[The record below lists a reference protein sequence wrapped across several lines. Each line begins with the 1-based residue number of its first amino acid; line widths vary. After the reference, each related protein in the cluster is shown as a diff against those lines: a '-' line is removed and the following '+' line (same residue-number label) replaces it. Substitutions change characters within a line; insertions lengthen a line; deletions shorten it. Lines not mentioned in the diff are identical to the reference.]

1 MDRQII
7 IKDIKSED
15 RENVLGAGGRTA
27 HNTCACAAKSVLL
40 FSSSGDSTA
49 LFAFVFSC

>member
-7 IKDIKSED
+7 IKDIKSEE

-27 HNTCACAAKSVLL
+27 HNTCAAKSVLL